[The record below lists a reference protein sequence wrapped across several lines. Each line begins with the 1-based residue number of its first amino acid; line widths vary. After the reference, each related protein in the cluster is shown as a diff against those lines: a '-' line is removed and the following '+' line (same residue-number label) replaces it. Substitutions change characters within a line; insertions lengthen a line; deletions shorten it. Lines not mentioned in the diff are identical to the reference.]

1 MDMKISQKHL
11 CFRENTLGSYQS
23 KYRSYNPLESIITY
37 YVSLTKN
44 LENGTLCRLFPTCRL
59 LKMGKMDL
67 HVAYSLRVYYFF
79 PTLGSN
85 VSFIPHVLF
94 KRN

>member
-11 CFRENTLGSYQS
+11 CLRENTLGTYQS

-59 LKMGKMDL
+59 LKIWKMDL
-67 HVAYSLRVYYFF
+67 HVAYSLHVYYFF
-79 PTLGSN
+79 PALGSN

>member
-11 CFRENTLGSYQS
+11 CLRENTLGSYQS

-59 LKMGKMDL
+59 LKIRKL
-67 HVAYSLRVYYFF
+67 YLRVAYSLRDYNSFN
-79 PTLGSN
+79 PLGSY
-85 VSFIPHVLF
+85 VSFIPHVSLIR
-94 KRN
+94 K

>member
-11 CFRENTLGSYQS
+11 CLRENTLGTNQS

-59 LKMGKMDL
+59 LKNRKNGPSCRL
-67 HVAYSLRVYYFF
+67 F
-79 PTLGSN
+79 PTCL
-85 VSFIPHVLF
+85 LF
-94 KRN
+94 FSYPEVQRVVYSTRVV